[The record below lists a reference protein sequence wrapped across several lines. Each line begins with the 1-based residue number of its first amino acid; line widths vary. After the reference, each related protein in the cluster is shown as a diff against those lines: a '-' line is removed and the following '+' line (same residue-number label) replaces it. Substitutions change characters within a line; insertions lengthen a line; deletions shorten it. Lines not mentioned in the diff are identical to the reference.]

1 MTKNKAIPAEREY
14 IINLR
19 REIMKVPRY
28 RRTPKAIKA
37 IKQFIAKHMRVP
49 DRDLNKV
56 KIDKWLNQEM
66 WFRGIQNPL
75 AKIKVK
81 AKKDG
86 ENIIVSLVDI
96 PEKIKFQMVREE
108 KSKKASEKVKEKK
121 KQEKTEVEKQ
131 IEEKPKSPEEIEKEK
146 QEEKEKEEAVK
157 EAEIKQADL
166 RAKEQKHVQKIKPA
180 KTERIQR
187 KALQK

>member
-1 MTKNKAIPAEREY
+1 MAKTKSTANEREY

-56 KIDKWLNQEM
+56 KLSKYLNQEM

-75 AKIKVK
+75 TKIKVK
-81 AKKDG
+81 VRKEG
-86 ENIIVSLVDI
+86 ENIIVDLADI
-96 PEKIKFQMVREE
+96 PEKIKFQMQRDAKSKQTAEKIKSEKKSEKPEE
-108 KSKKASEKVKEKK
+108 KTAEEKV
-121 KQEKTEVEKQ
+121 
-131 IEEKPKSPEEIEKEK
+131 EET
-146 QEEKEKEEAVK
+146 EKEESGK
-157 EAEIKQADL
+157 EAELKSSDL
-166 RAKEQKHVQKIKPA
+166 QAKEQKHIQKMKPE
-180 KTERIQR
+180 KTPKIQR

>member
-1 MTKNKAIPAEREY
+1 MVKSKQPIHEREY

-19 REIMKVPRY
+19 REIMKAPRY

-49 DRDLNKV
+49 DKDLDKV
-56 KIDKWLNQEM
+56 KLSKWLNQEM
-66 WFRGIQNPL
+66 WHRGIQNPPT
-75 AKIKVK
+75 KIKVK

-86 ENIIVSLVDI
+86 EKVIVDLVDI
-96 PEKIKFQMVREE
+96 PEKVKFQIAREE
-108 KSKKASEKVKEKK
+108 KLKQHAEKIKEKK
-121 KQEKTEVEKQ
+121 KDEKEVVEKHVT
-131 IEEKPKSPEEIEKEK
+131 EEQKI
-146 QEEKEKEEAVK
+146 EEKEKEQAVK
-157 EAEIKQADL
+157 ESEIKQANL
-166 RAKEQKHVQKIKPA
+166 QAKEQKHVQKLKST

>member
-1 MTKNKAIPAEREY
+1 MARNKTIPAEREY

-37 IKQFIAKHMRVP
+37 IKQFIAKHMRIP

-66 WFRGIQNPL
+66 WFKGIQNPL
-75 AKIKVK
+75 TKIKVK

-96 PEKIKFQMVREE
+96 PEKIKFQIAREE
-108 KSKKASEKVKEKK
+108 KSKKASEKVKAKK
-121 KQEKTEVEKQ
+121 KQDKDETDKQ
-131 IEEKPKSPEEIEKEK
+131 IEEKKPEETPEKEK
-146 QEEKEKEEAVK
+146 EEKEKEEAVK

>member
-1 MTKNKAIPAEREY
+1 MAKNKTIPSEREY

-37 IKQFIAKHMRVP
+37 IKQFIAKHMRIP

-75 AKIKVK
+75 TKIKVK
-81 AKKDG
+81 AKKEG

-96 PEKIKFQMVREE
+96 PEKIKFQIAREE

-121 KQEKTEVEKQ
+121 KEEKAEIEKRA
-131 IEEKPKSPEEIEKEK
+131 EEKPEQTEEQKK
-146 QEEKEKEEAVK
+146 EEKEKEEAVK

-166 RAKEQKHVQKIKPA
+166 MAKEQKHVQKIKPA